1 MAAVARLSAPLPRL
15 LRAVT
20 SLAAAR
26 PGQECWLP
34 TFGLFA
40 KDAGKAR
47 FPGEQEPESL
57 DTVELAGFK
66 DTQHDEGLR
75 QRPLAEQA
83 VARPLEL
90 HERLDGMLG
99 PVVVPGHAVVIEEG
113 EQFRADFLEPLLV
126 SQREFGREGASVNAR
141 EESLCLAL
149 VLVQVPPL
157 QPVLVN
163 RVDDPPE
170 DDAELRG
177 NRLELLVVRVLLE
190 VVVHV
195 AQQVEQAFLLGAVD
209 AVI

>member
-126 SQREFGREGASVNAR
+126 RQREFGRQGAGVSDT
-141 EESLCLAL
+141 EESLCIACAC
-149 VLVQVPPL
+149 V
-157 QPVLVN
+157 
-163 RVDDPPE
+163 
-170 DDAELRG
+170 
-177 NRLELLVVRVLLE
+177 
-190 VVVHV
+190 
-195 AQQVEQAFLLGAVD
+195 GAT
-209 AVI
+209 ASTHTCQSCR